1 MKTDKENKFVFKD
14 NRPFKEKTLDFL
26 QSLLFWKGR
35 RKGMIYTMDI
45 SWRDIRS
52 VFFPKNFRERYEYL
66 GSVPYRENTELFNA
80 IYPLV
85 LAMDYQA
92 KPKWC
97 PRWFLRFLHLF
108 GSDNSIIR
116 VRNLYLHNLE
126 KKLTKGIIMW
136 DYKTKWTNYDLR
148 ISISGP
154 EHLVNLSRAIEQD
167 YYSRGRQDEIEKKI
181 KKLDPNF
188 TVIRGSVDNLIKQYN
203 NLVEKMDP
211 EGKSEE
217 GESGNFFE
225 SLN

>member
-154 EHLVNLSRAIEQD
+154 EHLVNLASAIEQD

>member
-203 NLVEKMDP
+203 NLVEKMDL

>member
-154 EHLVNLSRAIEQD
+154 EHLVNLSSAIEQD

>member
-154 EHLVNLSRAIEQD
+154 EHLVNLSSAIEQD

-203 NLVEKMDP
+203 NLVEKINP
-211 EGKSEE
+211 EGKFEE

>member
-1 MKTDKENKFVFKD
+1 MNTNKDSKFVFKD
-14 NRPFKEKTLDFL
+14 NRPFKEKALDFL
-26 QSLLFWKGR
+26 QSLLFWNGR
-35 RKGMIYTMDI
+35 RKGMVHTMDI
-45 SWRDIRS
+45 SWGDIRS
-52 VFFPKNFRERYEYL
+52 VFFPKNFREKYEYL
-66 GSVPYRENTELFNA
+66 GSVPYREDTDLFNA

-108 GSDNSIIR
+108 GSDNSIVR
-116 VRNLYLHNLE
+116 VRNRYLHYLG

-154 EHLVNLSRAIEQD
+154 GHLQNLSTAIETD

-181 KKLDPNF
+181 KKIDPNA
-188 TVIRGSVDNLIKQYN
+188 TVIRGDVDNLIKQYN
-203 NLVEKMDP
+203 KLVEKFPDK
-211 EGKSEE
+211 EKSDGREF
-217 GESGNFFE
+217 GNFFE

>member
-1 MKTDKENKFVFKD
+1 
-14 NRPFKEKTLDFL
+14 
-26 QSLLFWKGR
+26 
-35 RKGMIYTMDI
+35 
-45 SWRDIRS
+45 
-52 VFFPKNFRERYEYL
+52 
-66 GSVPYRENTELFNA
+66 
-80 IYPLV
+80 
-85 LAMDYQA
+85 
-92 KPKWC
+92 
-97 PRWFLRFLHLF
+97 
-108 GSDNSIIR
+108 
-116 VRNLYLHNLE
+116 
-126 KKLTKGIIMW
+126 MW

-154 EHLVNLSRAIEQD
+154 EHLVNLSSAIEQD

-203 NLVEKMDP
+203 NLVEKINP

>member
-14 NRPFKEKTLDFL
+14 NRPFEEKSLDFL

-154 EHLVNLSRAIEQD
+154 EHLVNLSSAIEQD

-203 NLVEKMDP
+203 NLVGKMGP

>member
-203 NLVEKMDP
+203 NLVEKMVP